1 MSLYD
6 VRLSAALVMERE
18 SEQVRR
24 VCLATL
30 ARVKVLKRMHFFT
43 RNQGAILAKDTANSC
58 RANVRLAMEKAW
70 C

>member
-30 ARVKVLKRMHFFT
+30 ARVKALKRMHFST
-43 RNQGAILAKDTANSC
+43 NSLGAILAKDTANLY
-58 RANVRLAMEKAW
+58 RANVRLAMGKA
-70 C
+70 